1 MKKIMSLEKK
11 HFFSRNPGRRMRC
24 GVIACLLVCL
34 LLAAPAAAAS
44 QTCSACQTSDRE
56 CKNLCSDMGCV
67 DCGCTTPDCPGGS
80 PAPSPASGD
89 GSEGY
94 PNPAIDTLNEFAA
107 ADFYFLLTGVTGA
120 RLDAEAGEGDVVK
133 LYWSYL
139 ARTHCGWRNMPDG
152 YGPHDS
158 MIGCLETPDG
168 YTGSATIFLSVPRA
182 FVFDEDYVLS
192 DITVVQFREVTDTA
206 AVVFPYEETL
216 RLTEVLRKK
225 LGSEI
230 SSGIESEITAIENAL
245 KKIQDAAE
253 ETGEIDQEAA
263 RGLYERMYAL
273 VKEHYKDYVIDAWV
287 VIPATITDPDY
298 RGAVKLE
305 AVLSNTDGPVALIF
319 LKGNTAT
326 TFPDRPAET

>member
-1 MKKIMSLEKK
+1 
-11 HFFSRNPGRRMRC
+11 MRC

-34 LLAAPAAAAS
+34 LLTAPAAAAY
-44 QTCSACQTSDRE
+44 CAACMDVPDYSCGCADNCMEESSTYPQGYFNCVSGQCNCGTP
-56 CKNLCSDMGCV
+56 GCV
-67 DCGCTTPDCPGGS
+67 GGGS

-94 PNPAIDTLNEFAA
+94 PNPAIDTLNEFAT

-206 AVVFPYEETL
+206 AIVFPYEETL

-230 SSGIESEITAIENAL
+230 SSGVESEITAIENAL

-287 VIPATITDPDY
+287 VIPAVITDPDY